1 MNVCT
6 ALMLLASLGHAN
18 ADSIFRETFSA
29 ATCAD
34 DVKKYD
40 KYYYTEKC
48 TKVDDKS
55 YTKAWCDDGPDY
67 RWNSHTLKTRAA
79 RFTTST
85 GRLSTI
91 PWLAP
96 RMSTRPGSGTSS
108 RAPRFPLVADLRV
121 ANSLPCQRWERAL
134 PLRGS
139 WPSCWHSPS
148 EALE

>member
-55 YTKAWCDDGPDY
+55 YTKAWCDDRPRLPVEFTYFEDEGCTVYDLNRPTEYHPMACTEDEYKAGQWNKFTCTSISIGGGLASGALRAMPTPGAGP
-67 RWNSHTLKTRAA
+67 AVA
-79 RFTTST
+79 
-85 GRLSTI
+85 G
-91 PWLAP
+91 
-96 RMSTRPGSGTSS
+96 
-108 RAPRFPLVADLRV
+108 LVALML
-121 ANSLPCQRWERAL
+121 AFAI
-134 PLRGS
+134 
-139 WPSCWHSPS
+139 
-148 EALE
+148 